1 MKAYH
6 NSIYPVFEADQV
18 LSQKDLNNLV
28 SHLEEQDRISRKNLT
43 GIGIV
48 CGLDVTYENESKTV
62 KISCGTA
69 VTSLGFEINFPES
82 TFTHYHEIELPDQF
96 LEPDITNEAFLA
108 PIFKYSAA
116 YKSIKNCNELL
127 KSASDDELSIP
138 IPADFFINHVIIL
151 LLEVSLIDQKNC
163 DTTNCNDKGKRMEFN
178 LRPLVIPINEETLVF
193 LKEYNPIENFAK
205 IIFPR
210 YNVPVKDL
218 STAEDVLKGFQKI
231 FLDANNIELLDER
244 ITIIFKAY
252 QPILN
257 KKTDFSAL
265 QNVKNLLQNTVNI
278 TKESVQVQYIW
289 DWFFDLSD
297 SYNEIV
303 DFSTINPAIC
313 CVDEKLFPF
322 HVVLGNDSDNS
333 KNLKTPFFKT
343 SYSSKKEETKI
354 AELNLL
360 FERIKHL
367 LLNWKIEDNEIRIT
381 PSSYGNLSL
390 SKKAIPFYYKDFLT
404 LKNIWNPKLTSKNKQ
419 NIPLS
424 YQSEKKGYT
433 QLDYVQKPLLFD
445 IEPFNFFRIEGHIG
459 QNYTDVLEDLNLLK
473 ESQNLPFKI
482 TALNAVDFVGKEVAI
497 SNFKGRWD
505 DLETDYDLARKRL
518 YNITE
523 FVINWITKNKIAL
536 NDQGIITESNLAS
549 FTLLLS
555 QIKGLL
561 TEDLME
567 FLPNSDSFQEIFK
580 QLNLIFVFH
589 RACILLGKT
598 TINILTE
605 DLIDRFDDINE
616 LFLEDPFQVIV
627 DEAEF
632 RWENTYKKMF
642 FSNFVNTFSG
652 LEHKAGVTKGG
663 TFVVVYVD
671 SSIFKTIKPPI
682 KNIEILQ
689 SATTYKNL
697 ISKNFNET
705 AKAEITES
713 VKMRS
718 FKRQII
724 TIPKTV
730 ELEANKEQTERIK
743 SSFLEN
749 AKYSIE
755 RKFPAETGRLLYKD
769 LVDSM
774 EFGFIRRPKTAKF
787 EKMVI
792 ADFFLPYICC
802 SEGNP
807 IEIKFDP
814 KVILSISMDQLK
826 YCNNDKTEFEIKIK
840 GKSGGV
846 FSGSAKDAVKKIEDK
861 FFLIPVKLTKS
872 GTYDLVYTIDEES
885 SNTLEIEVS
894 EPKDIQ
900 IWTSEV
906 SAESSSVFIFKN
918 PNKADIHHYEFD
930 FGDKSPI
937 ETTAEKVV
945 IHQFAFTKAIK
956 EFKVK
961 ITQLDEICRNTQEII
976 VTQKE
981 PLTISMEPLQFC
993 NDDRNQYEIT
1003 IKGSLEGTFSGT
1015 GKAGIK
1021 KMNNKFFLEPS
1032 QFKNAGTFNLVYE
1045 AAGEKSNTL
1054 EFEISQLK
1062 NMENWNARSNPL
1074 APNSFDFF
1082 NSNTAD
1088 THEYEFNFGDKTPVL
1103 KTSSKSVSHQFP
1115 FTATTTE
1122 FTVKITQLGE
1132 ICKNSQE
1139 IKVTKEA
1146 PIIISLDILKYCITD
1161 SKQYEITIQGSLDG
1175 TFSGTGKE
1183 GIKKVGSKFFIVP
1196 SQFKKVGMFNLLY
1209 EVGAKKSNTLEFE
1222 ISEPKTI
1229 ENWKAEI
1236 NPQIANTYIFTNLN
1250 RVDLSEYEFNF
1261 GDKSSILRTKEKSV
1275 SHKFP
1280 FSPKTPEFKVT
1291 ILKNGGICQDS
1302 QEVIVRMRR
1311 GIIK

>member
-18 LSQKDLNNLV
+18 LSQKDLNNMV

-48 CGLDVTYENESKTV
+48 CGLDLTFENESKTV
-62 KISCGTA
+62 KVSCGTA

-82 TFTHYHEIELPDQF
+82 TFTHYHEIELSEQF
-96 LEPDITNEAFLA
+96 LEPNITNEAFLS
-108 PIFKYSAA
+108 PIFQYSAA
-116 YKSIKNCNELL
+116 YKTIKNCSELL
-127 KSASDDELSIP
+127 NSAGDDELSIP
-138 IPADFFINHVIIL
+138 IPADFFVNHVIIL

-178 LRPLVIPINEETLVF
+178 LRPLVIPINEKTLIL
-193 LKEYNPIENFAK
+193 LKEYNPIENFGK

-218 STAEDVLKGFQKI
+218 STADDVLKGFQKI
-231 FLDANNIELLDER
+231 FLDTNNIELLAES
-244 ITIIFKAY
+244 IAKIHKAY

-265 QNVKNLLQNTVNI
+265 QNVKNLLQNTINI
-278 TKESVQVQYIW
+278 TKESIQVQYIW
-289 DWFFDLSD
+289 DWFFDLAE
-297 SYNEIV
+297 SYNEIAH
-303 DFSTINPAIC
+303 FSAINPAIC

-322 HVVLGNDSDNS
+322 HVVLGNDAENS
-333 KNLKTPFFKT
+333 ENLKTPFFKT
-343 SYSSKKEETKI
+343 SYSSKKEVTKI
-354 AELNLL
+354 TELNLL

-367 LLNWKIEDNEIRIT
+367 LLNWKIDDTEIRIT
-381 PSSYGNLSL
+381 PSSYGNLAL
-390 SKKAIPFYYKDFLT
+390 SRKAMPFYYKDFLI
-404 LKNIWNPKLTSKNKQ
+404 LKNIWNPKLSSKNKQ

-433 QLDYVQKPLLFD
+433 QLEYLQKPLLFD
-445 IEPFNFFRIEGHIG
+445 IEPYNFFRIEGHIG
-459 QNYTDVLEDLNLLK
+459 KNYKDALEDLNLLK

-482 TALNAVDFVGKEVAI
+482 TALNAVDFVGKEVLI
-497 SNFKGRWD
+497 SNFEGRWD

-523 FVINWITKNKIAL
+523 FVINWIIKNKTPL
-536 NDQGIITESNLAS
+536 NDQGIISESNLAS

-598 TINILTE
+598 TLNILTE

-627 DEAEF
+627 DEAQF

-642 FSNFVNTFSG
+642 LSHFVNTYSG

-663 TFVVVYVD
+663 TFVIVYVD
-671 SSIFKTIKPPI
+671 SSIFKTLKTPI

-689 SATTYKNL
+689 SATTYKDL

-705 AKAEITES
+705 TKAELTES
-713 VKMRS
+713 VKLKS
-718 FKRQII
+718 FRRQTI
-724 TIPKTV
+724 TIPTTI
-730 ELEANKEQTERIK
+730 ELEANKEQTEKIK
-743 SSFLEN
+743 TSFLEN

-774 EFGFIRRPKTAKF
+774 EFGFIRKPKTAKF

-807 IEIKFDP
+807 VEIKFEP
-814 KVILSISMDQLK
+814 KEILSIALDQLK
-826 YCNNDKTEFEIKIK
+826 YCNDDNTQYEIKIK

-846 FSGSAKDAVKKIEDK
+846 FSGSAKGAVKEIADK
-861 FFLIPVKLTKS
+861 FFIIPAQLKKS
-872 GTYDLVYTIDEES
+872 GTYDLVYTVEEEA
-885 SNTLEIEVS
+885 SNTLEIEIS
-894 EPKDIQ
+894 ESKIIQ
-900 IWTSEV
+900 IWT
-906 SAESSSVFIFKN
+906 AEASVQSGSVFIFKN
-918 PNKADIHHYEFD
+918 PNKDDVHHYEID
-930 FGDKSPI
+930 FGDKTPI
-937 ETTAEKVV
+937 ETTTEKVV
-945 IHQFAFTKAIK
+945 IHQFAFTRTIK

-961 ITQLDEICRNTQEII
+961 ITQLDEICKNTQEII

-981 PLTISMEPLQFC
+981 LLTISLDPIQFC
-993 NDDRNQYEIT
+993 NDDKSQYEIT
-1003 IKGSLEGTFSGT
+1003 IKGSIDGSFSGT
-1015 GKAGIK
+1015 GKDGVK
-1021 KMNNKFFLEPS
+1021 KIGSKFFLDPI
-1032 QFKNAGTFNLVYE
+1032 QFKNGGTYNLIYE

-1054 EFEISQLK
+1054 EFQISELK
-1062 NMENWNARSNPL
+1062 NIDNWKAEINL
-1074 APNSFDFF
+1074 AAGNSFTFK
-1082 NSNTAD
+1082 NSD
-1088 THEYEFNFGDKTPVL
+1088 TGDNHEYEFNFGDKSPLL
-1103 KTSSKSVSHQFP
+1103 KTFEKSVTHQFP
-1115 FTATTTE
+1115 FNDNLTE

-1132 ICKNSQE
+1132 TCKNSQE
-1139 IKVTKEA
+1139 IKIQKKIGDFNN
-1146 PIIISLDILKYCITD
+1146 PDFNKTD
-1161 SKQYEITIQGSLDG
+1161 
-1175 TFSGTGKE
+1175 
-1183 GIKKVGSKFFIVP
+1183 
-1196 SQFKKVGMFNLLY
+1196 FK
-1209 EVGAKKSNTLEFE
+1209 TQ
-1222 ISEPKTI
+1222 
-1229 ENWKAEI
+1229 
-1236 NPQIANTYIFTNLN
+1236 NP
-1250 RVDLSEYEFNF
+1250 
-1261 GDKSSILRTKEKSV
+1261 
-1275 SHKFP
+1275 
-1280 FSPKTPEFKVT
+1280 
-1291 ILKNGGICQDS
+1291 
-1302 QEVIVRMRR
+1302 
-1311 GIIK
+1311 

>member
-1 MKAYH
+1 M
-6 NSIYPVFEADQV
+6 
-18 LSQKDLNNLV
+18 
-28 SHLEEQDRISRKNLT
+28 
-43 GIGIV
+43 
-48 CGLDVTYENESKTV
+48 
-62 KISCGTA
+62 
-69 VTSLGFEINFPES
+69 TSLGFEINFPES

-96 LEPDITNEAFLA
+96 LEPDITNESFLE

-127 KSASDDELSIP
+127 KSASEDELSIP

-193 LKEYNPIENFAK
+193 LKEYNPIENFGK

-231 FLDANNIELLDER
+231 FLDTINIEILDER
-244 ITIIFKAY
+244 ITKIFKAY
-252 QPILN
+252 QPVLN

-278 TKESVQVQYIW
+278 SKESVQVQYIW
-289 DWFFDLSD
+289 DWFFDLSE

-303 DFSTINPAIC
+303 DFSAINPAIC

-322 HVVLGNDSDNS
+322 HVVLGNDSDNNE
-333 KNLKTPFFKT
+333 NLKTPFFKT

-354 AELNLL
+354 TELNLL

-367 LLNWKIEDNEIRIT
+367 LLNWKIDDNEIRIT

-390 SKKAIPFYYKDFLT
+390 SKKAMPFYYKDFLT
-404 LKNIWNPKLTSKNKQ
+404 LKNIWNPKLASKNKQ

-433 QLDYVQKPLLFD
+433 QLDYIKKPLLFD
-445 IEPFNFFRIEGHIG
+445 IEPYNFFRIEGHIG

-523 FVINWITKNKIAL
+523 FVINWITKNKTVL

-567 FLPNSDSFQEIFK
+567 FLPNSDIFQEIFK

-598 TINILTE
+598 TLNILTE

-632 RWENTYKKMF
+632 RWENTYKKIF

-671 SSIFKTIKPPI
+671 SSIFKTIKTPL

-689 SATTYKNL
+689 SATTYKDL

-713 VKMRS
+713 VKLKS

-730 ELEANKEQTERIK
+730 ELEENKEQTEKIK

-774 EFGFIRRPKTAKF
+774 EFGIIRRPKTAKF

-814 KVILSISMDQLK
+814 KEILSISLDQLK
-826 YCNNDKTEFEIKIK
+826 YCNDDKNEFEIKIK

-846 FSGSAKDAVKKIEDK
+846 FSGSAKDAVKKTEDK
-861 FFLIPVKLTKS
+861 FFLVPTKLTKS

-885 SNTLEIEVS
+885 SNTLEIEIS
-894 EPKDIQ
+894 TPNTIQ

-930 FGDKSPI
+930 FGDKSPV

-945 IHQFAFTKAIK
+945 VHQFAFTKAIK

-961 ITQLDEICRNTQEII
+961 ITQLDEICKNTQEII

-981 PLTISMEPLQFC
+981 PLTISLDPLQFC
-993 NDDRNQYEIT
+993 NDDKSQYEIT
-1003 IKGSLEGTFSGT
+1003 IKGSLDGSFSGT
-1015 GKAGIK
+1015 GKEGIK
-1021 KMNNKFFLEPS
+1021 KTGTKFFLLPS
-1032 QFKNAGTFNLVYE
+1032 QIKKTGTFNLVYE
-1045 AAGEKSNTL
+1045 ASGETSNTL
-1054 EFEISQLK
+1054 EFEISEPKTLQ
-1062 NMENWNARSNPL
+1062 NWKAEVNVANGNAFTFN
-1074 APNSFDFF
+1074 NS
-1082 NSNTAD
+1082 D
-1088 THEYEFNFGDKTPVL
+1088 TGDVHEYEFNFGDKTPLV
-1103 KTSSKSVSHQFP
+1103 KTTKKSVNHQFP
-1115 FTATTTE
+1115 FSDNVTE
-1122 FTVKITQLGE
+1122 FNVIISQLGE
-1132 ICKNSQE
+1132 TCKNSQE
-1139 IKVTKEA
+1139 IKVIKEA
-1146 PIIISLDILKYCITD
+1146 PIIISLDTLQFCIID

-1183 GIKKVGSKFFIVP
+1183 GIKKVGSKFFIIP
-1196 SQFKKVGMFNLLY
+1196 SQFKKAGKFDLVF
-1209 EVGAKKSNTLEFE
+1209 EVGGRKSNILDFE

-1236 NPQIANTYIFTNLN
+1236 NPEVANTFTFTNLN
-1250 RVDLSEYEFNF
+1250 RTDLSEYEFNF
-1261 GDKSSILRTKEKSV
+1261 GDGTKILKTKEKLI
-1275 SHKFP
+1275 SHRFP
-1280 FSPKTPEFKVT
+1280 FTANAPEFTV
-1291 ILKNGGICQDS
+1291 IIFKNGGICQDT
-1302 QEVIVRMRR
+1302 QEIIVRMRKR
-1311 GIIK
+1311 VIR